1 MTIDLKEMT
10 YEEIKRQYEK
20 RFERKLSDQ
29 DVAEI
34 ALNRVQELE
43 SGNETYEERITD
55 LEEQL
60 SDLKKEMEDEI
71 QNESVRMVAYRM
83 EEIMDKNAKSYDFHV
98 YFREGEKTIMD
109 YTVEEE
115 LFVEEDE
122 DERI

>member
-1 MTIDLKEMT
+1 MTFEEAKKK
-10 YEEIKRQYEK
+10 YED
-20 RFERKLSDQ
+20 RFDRKLSDR

-43 SGNETYEERITD
+43 DDNEALEDRIES
-55 LEEQL
+55 LEKQL
-60 SDLKKEMEDEI
+60 SELKREMEDEI

-83 EEIMDKNAKSYDFHV
+83 EEIMDRNAKSYDFHV
-98 YFREGEKTIMD
+98 YFRKDEPTIMD

-115 LFVEEDE
+115 LFAEEDE

>member
-20 RFERKLSDQ
+20 RFERKLSDR

-43 SGNETYEERITD
+43 SDNETYEERITD

-60 SDLKKEMEDEI
+60 SDLKREMEDEI

-83 EEIMDKNAKSYDFHV
+83 EEIMDRNAKSYDFHV
-98 YFREGEKTIMD
+98 YFKEDEPTIMD

-115 LFVEEDE
+115 LFTEEEEDYE
-122 DERI
+122 